1 MTEDFGG
8 SHSWQS
14 RSWGTRM
21 GAHRA
26 ARFGD
31 GLPERQANPIPT
43 QWDRV
48 EGADTC
54 EGVFIE
60 I

>member
-1 MTEDFGG
+1 MAV
-8 SHSWQS
+8 

-31 GLPERQANPIPT
+31 GLGLPGGQGNPIPT

-60 I
+60 IWSQLFLK